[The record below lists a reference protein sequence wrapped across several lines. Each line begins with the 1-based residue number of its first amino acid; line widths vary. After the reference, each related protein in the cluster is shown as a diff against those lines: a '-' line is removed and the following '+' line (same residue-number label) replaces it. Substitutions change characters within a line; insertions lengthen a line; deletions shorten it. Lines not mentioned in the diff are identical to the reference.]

1 MRARKVFSIVF
12 CSIFL
17 FLSVS
22 VYLLIGYV
30 NKGVHPGLD
39 VNSFAPA
46 KVKKV
51 SEDEDIIVTV
61 YPSGGLTHRDSI
73 FEANLND
80 IAKGWIVC
88 QYDGKCRLFFEGS
101 DCSFEN
107 ADNRDYYY
115 AEIIPRDRLRVL
127 DITARLN
134 DEPED
139 PFDDDK
145 IAVYLDCS
153 FTQERFLYN
162 YPRKMLLI
170 LVAANAVVI
179 LLVLGA
185 NVLVRKVT
193 GR

>member
-1 MRARKVFSIVF
+1 M
-12 CSIFL
+12 
-17 FLSVS
+17 
-22 VYLLIGYV
+22 YLLIGYV
-30 NKGVHPGLD
+30 NKGVHPGL
-39 VNSFAPA
+39 
-46 KVKKV
+46 
-51 SEDEDIIVTV
+51 
-61 YPSGGLTHRDSI
+61 
-73 FEANLND
+73 
-80 IAKGWIVC
+80 
-88 QYDGKCRLFFEGS
+88 
-101 DCSFEN
+101 
-107 ADNRDYYY
+107 

-185 NVLVRKVT
+185 NVLIRKVT
-193 GR
+193 GE